1 MTYKLGTINMGSMG
15 CGIRFDAITSSKD
28 TMFVF
33 QLGPGVAT
41 IDDAAAFVRMVKNI
55 VAENDDEA
63 QVKLADDE
71 FMQDL
76 VELAPADWTVRRI
89 LKFLSMIVAVFP
101 K

>member
-63 QVKLADDE
+63 QVKLAN
-71 FMQDL
+71 MIKRHL
-76 VELAPADWTVRRI
+76 VENAPITMW
-89 LKFLSMIVAVFP
+89 KSEGF
-101 K
+101 